1 MVGSDNN
8 PATMTAAEKLDFLVN
23 QVTSLTD
30 LGTKLSAQME
40 TLNRRMDSHDMRLAR
55 LETSAGKQL
64 LIPPASSGLGGLTQ
78 EDRDADEEDEATG
91 DLEPCWSGAAPS
103 WAGAVHGKVAETILA
118 GRTATTA
125 STTGTIDTRYLMV
138 DYLTTTVTIMVT
150 TIVPSPTFRP
160 MTARPTPFRGSPSA
174 RRIFVA

>member
-1 MVGSDNN
+1 MASSDNN

-55 LETSAGKQL
+55 LETSAGKQP

-78 EDRDADEEDEATG
+78 EDRDVDEEDEATG
-91 DLEPCWSGAAPS
+91 DLEPPLERRSPIMG
-103 WAGAVHGKVAETILA
+103 
-118 GRTATTA
+118 GRR
-125 STTGTIDTRYLMV
+125 SRQGHRDDFGRKDCHDRFHNR
-138 DYLTTTVTIMVT
+138 DY
-150 TIVPSPTFRP
+150 
-160 MTARPTPFRGSPSA
+160 
-174 RRIFVA
+174 